1 MTTFQFALI
10 VASIYIS
17 QLIRDTP
24 ESLKRIALLYV
35 ALAIVAF
42 FKENFQFFI
51 SWVK

>member
-10 VASIYIS
+10 MAAIYIS
-17 QLIRDTP
+17 QLEKDSP
-24 ESLKRIALLYV
+24 ESLKRTALLYV

-42 FKENFQFFI
+42 FEENFQFFI